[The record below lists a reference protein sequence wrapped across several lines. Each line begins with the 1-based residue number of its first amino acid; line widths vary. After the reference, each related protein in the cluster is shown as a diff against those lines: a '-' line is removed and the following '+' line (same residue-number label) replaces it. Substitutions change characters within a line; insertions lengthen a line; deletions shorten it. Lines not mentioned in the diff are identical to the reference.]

1 DVDQLATIIDD
12 WSATVLQGP
21 PTMFQALLTHART
34 QGTRRSSI
42 RIVCTGAAVVPPQL
56 VRDLWGQLGVTRVVT
71 SYGLTEAT
79 GVCTITGPD
88 DDAEVIAE
96 TSGATIPDV
105 EVRIVDAEGREVAPG
120 TSGEI
125 VVRGHNVMAGY
136 LDDWTATAE
145 AIRDGWLHTGDVGI
159 LTEAGNLRIV
169 DRLKD

>member
-1 DVDQLATIIDD
+1 
-12 WSATVLQGP
+12 
-21 PTMFQALLTHART
+21 
-34 QGTRRSSI
+34 
-42 RIVCTGAAVVPPQL
+42 
-56 VRDLWGQLGVTRVVT
+56 LGVTRVVT

-96 TSGATIPDV
+96 TSGAAIPDV
-105 EVRIVDAEGREVAPG
+105 EVRIVNAEDREVAPG

-136 LDDWTATAE
+136 LNDPTATAE
-145 AIRDGWLHTGDVGI
+145 AVREGWLHTGDVGI

-169 DRLKD
+169 DRLKDMVIVGGFNVYPAEIEHVLLEHPVVRQVAVIGVPDDRMGEVPVAFVVTEQDGRVAPDELVSF